1 MSLIMFPGKKCFN
14 KVTKV
19 YFGCFFVK
27 LTVVSAQSCHN
38 KETICP
44 TATKNVWHLQYTY
57 GTSCSQG

>member
-38 KETICP
+38 NETICP
-44 TATKNVWHLQYTY
+44 TATKNV
-57 GTSCSQG
+57 